1 MARRSRR
8 SDQLESPE
16 GLPEGLTVKP
26 KFSFYQWLRNS
37 FFTGVVVATPVT
49 VTIWIVYTFITFVDR
64 TVEPL
69 LPARWFPEDSLVYA
83 IPGFGVVFAVVGL
96 TLLGALA
103 ANILGR
109 TFLQFGERL
118 VGRVPF
124 VREVY
129 GLLKQVIETVFT
141 ANTKAFKEVVLLQ
154 YPRPGLWTI
163 GFLSAPARG
172 ELASRLGQDFVGVF
186 VPTVPNPTS
195 GFIVWT
201 KRSEIVALKMT
212 VEDGAKLI
220 LSGGIVTPELAREQE
235 LERAYGDTDGD
246 GIPDSQQK
254 AKN

>member
-1 MARRSRR
+1 MARRPRR
-8 SDQLESPE
+8 SDQLEPPE

-37 FFTGVVVATPVT
+37 FFTGIVVATPVT
-49 VTIWIVYTFITFVDR
+49 VTVWIVYTFITFVDR

-83 IPGFGVVFAVVGL
+83 IPGFGVVFAVAGL

-141 ANTKAFKEVVLLQ
+141 SNHKAFKEVVMLQ
-154 YPRPGLWTI
+154 YPRPGLWTV
-163 GFLSAPARG
+163 GFLTAPARG
-172 ELASRLGQDFVGVF
+172 ELAEQLSAEHVGVF
-186 VPTVPNPTS
+186 VPGVPNPTA
-195 GFIVWT
+195 GFVVWVE
-201 KRSEIVALKMT
+201 RSEITVLKMT
-212 VEDGAKLI
+212 VEEGLKLL
-220 LSGGIVTPELAREQE
+220 LSAGIVTPELLREQE
-235 LERAYGDTDGD
+235 LERAYGDADGD
-246 GIPDSQQK
+246 GIPDSQQRPRK
-254 AKN
+254 